1 MFKYLI
7 SFVLILAAC
16 NNGHKADYE
25 VQAELK
31 LIDTLQNRIQTVTS
45 WLDKM
50 PLSEIQERKD
60 IISHNLEFVKTEY
73 NEQNLI
79 ADPESMM
86 ILDEYR
92 GYGKLYKKVSDSFKA
107 IVMETEELDLQL
119 KTLKES
125 AYSKD
130 YKKETF
136 LEYFYKEK
144 REVENLYKLSYDI
157 LKPMV
162 DTDLDYERTQ
172 KQVEEI
178 AEALK
183 QNREKSSNSK

>member
-1 MFKYLI
+1 M
-7 SFVLILAAC
+7 LILAAC

-50 PLSEIQERKD
+50 PLSEIQERRD
-60 IISHNLEFVKTEY
+60 IISHNLDFIKTEY

-86 ILDEYR
+86 ILDEYK

-107 IVMETEELDLQL
+107 IVMETEELHVQL

-136 LEYFYKEK
+136 LEYFNKEK
-144 REVENLYKLSYDI
+144 NEVETLYKLSYDI

-183 QNREKSSNSK
+183 QNREKGNSSK